1 MSDQDGT
8 TSDQSATEAPY
19 VLRGGQTL
27 SPNEL
32 QAHLAALV
40 RLENVG
46 VLLGAGA
53 SKVLGGKT
61 MDEVWEAFSEAHE
74 EGIEWLEDKAFLTNG
89 DGVNI
94 EELIDAIEIALLDG
108 QRMSDLEYLLDLE
121 ATRAEVIRFVVRA
134 AILQPKWWKTPL
146 AIENKPRKLAS
157 HRQLLHKLSAARQ
170 PGQPSPWVFTTNYD
184 LAVEWAAESVRLKVI
199 NGFDGL
205 HRRIFAPHNF
215 DLGYRNILA
224 RGEARFGTY
233 GIYLAKLHGSLTWHL
248 DSDGTVTEHST
259 SYLWPMMRNFLK
271 GKNDDIPRCIV
282 NPGASKYMHTVG
294 FVLGELFRR
303 FTEFLA
309 KPQTCLIINGYSF
322 SDEHLNRVLE
332 SGLQNPTLQLVVC
345 IPELSRS
352 SDGFDFGNCSP
363 WCKRLVALE
372 SPRVTIIGGGPAA
385 YFDALVDKLPDP
397 VIFDEQSER
406 MREML
411 RKYREFKNPSNHR
424 DEKGGKA

>member
-1 MSDQDGT
+1 MSNQDGT
-8 TSDQSATEAPY
+8 TGDQSATEVPC

-27 SPNEL
+27 SDDEL

-74 EGIEWLEDKAFLTNG
+74 EDIEWLEDRAFLTNG

-94 EELIDAIEIALLDG
+94 EELIDAIEIALLDS
-108 QRMSDLEYLLDLE
+108 QRMSDLEYLSDLE
-121 ATRAEVIRFVVRA
+121 AARAEVIRSVVRA
-134 AILQPKWWKTPL
+134 AILRPNWWKNPL
-146 AIENKPRKLAS
+146 AIENMPKKLAS

-184 LAVEWAAESVRLKVI
+184 LAVEWAAESIRLKVI

-259 SYLWPMMRNFLK
+259 SYLWPDIRDFLK
-271 GKNDDIPRCIV
+271 EKNDDIPTGIV
-282 NPGASKYMHTVG
+282 HPSAGKYLHTVG

-322 SDEHLNRVLE
+322 SDKHQNRVLA

-345 IPELSRS
+345 IPNFHCS
-352 SDGFDFGNCSP
+352 SKGPNLRDCSP
-363 WCKRLVALE
+363 WCKWLVALE

-397 VIFDEQSER
+397 VIFDDQSER

>member
-1 MSDQDGT
+1 MSNQDGT
-8 TSDQSATEAPY
+8 TSDQSATESPC
-19 VLRGGQTL
+19 VLRGGQPL
-27 SPNEL
+27 SADEL
-32 QAHLAALV
+32 QAHLAALI

-53 SKVLGGKT
+53 SSVLGGET
-61 MDEVWEAFSEAHE
+61 MNEVWEAFSKAHA
-74 EGIEWLEDKAFLTNG
+74 GSRKWLEEAKFVGTV
-89 DGVNI
+89 DGGNI
-94 EELIDAIEIALLDG
+94 EKLIDDIEIARLDR
-108 QRMSDLEYLLDLE
+108 QRMDDDKYLSKLEV
-121 ATRAEVIRFVVRA
+121 ARANVLRSVIRA
-134 AILQPKWWKTPL
+134 AILQPEWWNNPC
-146 AIENKPRKLAS
+146 AIEHEPSKLAR

-184 LAVEWAAESVRLKVI
+184 LAVEWAAESIHLKVI

-215 DLGYRNILA
+215 DLGYRNMLA

-248 DSDGTVTEHST
+248 DSHDTLTEHST
-259 SYLWPMMRNFLK
+259 SYLWSTMCDFLI
-271 GKNDDIPRCIV
+271 GKDDDIPRCIV
-282 NPGASKYMHTVG
+282 NPGASKYLHTVG

-322 SDEHLNRVLE
+322 SDEHLNRVLA

-372 SPRVTIIGGGPAA
+372 SPRVTIIGGGKAA
-385 YFDALVDKLPDP
+385 HFKALVDKLPDP

-411 RKYREFKNPSNHR
+411 RKYKGFINPSHQR
-424 DEKGGKA
+424 DERGDKT

>member
-1 MSDQDGT
+1 MSNQDGT
-8 TSDQSATEAPY
+8 TRDQSATETPC

-27 SPNEL
+27 SADEL

-53 SKVLGGKT
+53 SKVLGGQT
-61 MDEVWEAFSEAHE
+61 MDEVWEAFSKAYA
-74 EGIEWLEDKAFLTNG
+74 GSRKWLEDQMFLTNG
-89 DGVNI
+89 ERVNI
-94 EELIDAIEIALLDG
+94 EELIDAIEISRLEC
-108 QRMSDLEYLLDLE
+108 QRTVDSEYLSELE
-121 ATRAEVIRFVVRA
+121 PARADVMRSVIRA
-134 AILQPKWWKTPL
+134 AILQHEWWNNPC
-146 AIENKPRKLAS
+146 AIEHEPSKLAS

-184 LAVEWAAESVRLKVI
+184 LAVEWAAESIRLKVI

-205 HRRIFAPHNF
+205 HRRIFASHNF

-233 GIYLAKLHGSLTWHL
+233 GIYLAKLHGSLTWHP
-248 DSDGTVTEHST
+248 DSDDTVTEHST
-259 SYLWPMMRNFLK
+259 RYLRTNIRNFLK
-271 GKNDDIPRCIV
+271 GITNDIPRCIV

-322 SDEHLNRVLE
+322 SDKHLNRVLE

-345 IPELSRS
+345 IPELRCS
-352 SDGFDFGNCSP
+352 SDGFDFGNCRP
-363 WCKRLVALE
+363 WCKRFETLA
-372 SPRVTIIGGGPAA
+372 SPRVTIIGGGSAA
-385 YFDALVDKLPDP
+385 YFNELVDKLPDP

-424 DEKGGKA
+424 DEKGGKS

>member
-1 MSDQDGT
+1 MSNQEDT
-8 TSDQSATEAPY
+8 TSDRSATEAPC
-19 VLRGGQTL
+19 VQRGRQPL
-27 SPNEL
+27 ADHEL

-53 SKVLGGKT
+53 SKELGGKT
-61 MDEVWEAFSEAHE
+61 MDEVWKAFSKGHAESKK
-74 EGIEWLEDKAFLTNG
+74 WLEDQKFLTNG
-89 DGVNI
+89 KGVNI
-94 EELIDAIEIALLDG
+94 EELIDAIEIARLNYQRLADDKCPSQLKAARADLL
-108 QRMSDLEYLLDLE
+108 RS
-121 ATRAEVIRFVVRA
+121 VVDA
-134 AILQPKWWKTPL
+134 AILRPKWWKNSF
-146 AIENKPRKLAS
+146 AIEDNPKKLAS

-184 LAVEWAAESVRLKVI
+184 LAVEWAAESIHLKVI

-248 DSDGTVTEHST
+248 ESDGTVTEHST

-271 GKNDDIPRCIV
+271 RKNDDIPRCIV

-322 SDEHLNRVLE
+322 SDKHLNRVLE

-345 IPELSRS
+345 IPELSCS
-352 SDGFDFGNCSP
+352 SGSFDFGNCKP

-372 SPRVTIIGGGPAA
+372 SPRVTIIGGGSAA
-385 YFDALVDKLPDP
+385 HFDALVDKLPDP

-411 RKYREFKNPSNHR
+411 RKYRAFKNPSHHR
-424 DEKGGKA
+424 DEKGGDT